1 MSANE
6 LVLIDLSSIAHP
18 IWHMSQAEPDPN
30 ATSQKIVARVR
41 ALASEHPHA
50 AVCCDSGRSF
60 RHEISQAYKA
70 NRPESEAPLQHQIT
84 LAREQLAADGFPI
97 WAVKGFEAD
106 DLIATGVTR
115 ALAMDS
121 VSVLVISADKDL
133 LQLVGPR
140 VRQMSP
146 INGTVLDEAGVFAK
160 FGVKPEQMRDYL
172 CLVGDSSDNVKGA
185 KGIGPKKAA
194 ELLAYN
200 GSLEGIYQ
208 HLKAHGSEFKP
219 ALASALREFEATR
232 LETESLITL
241 RSDVAIPFEEISAE
255 RVVKDAERF
264 GMDIEDEDDMETD
277 LQQPTAELVQP
288 KDAAASGEAA
298 KEQVTDP
305 PGNGAT
311 AASSASRLNT
321 QTGVAVRDAEI
332 LPAPKEWE
340 RGLDPRSQKEVIT
353 LATHVYNSRLF
364 SAYGTPQGILTSI
377 MLGRELGLP
386 AMASLRGIHIIE
398 GRHALAAQLM
408 VALILKSGLA
418 EYFRPIEISETS
430 ASYETLR
437 KGDGNRPFTITHTIE
452 MARTAQ
458 LVKPN
463 SNWEKVPT
471 DMLVARCQSRLAR
484 LIYPDIIGG
493 LYTPDELK
501 ELRVE
506 QAA

>member
-1 MSANE
+1 MNTNE

-18 IWHMSQAEPDPN
+18 IWHMSQAEPDAN
-30 ATSQKIVARVR
+30 AASQKIVARVR
-41 ALASEHPHA
+41 SLALQHPHA
-50 AVCCDSGRSF
+50 AICCDSGRSF
-60 RHEISQAYKA
+60 RHDISAAYKA

-97 WAVKGFEAD
+97 WAVRGFEAD
-106 DLIATGVTR
+106 DLIATGVAR
-115 ALAMDS
+115 ALALEN
-121 VSVLVISADKDL
+121 VTVLIISADKDL

-140 VRQMSP
+140 VRAMSARD
-146 INGTVLDEAGVFAK
+146 GSVLDEAAVFAK

-172 CLVGDSSDNVKGA
+172 CLVGDTSDNVKGA

-194 ELLAYN
+194 ELLNYN
-200 GSLEGIYQ
+200 GSLDGIYA
-208 HLKAHGSEFKP
+208 HLNAHGSEFKP
-219 ALASALREFEATR
+219 ALATSLREFELHMKVTR
-232 LETESLITL
+232 DLITL
-241 RSDVAIPFEEISAE
+241 RSDVEIPFEEISAE
-255 RVVKDAERF
+255 RIAREAESF
-264 GMDIEDEDDMETD
+264 GMDEEDDMANETT
-277 LQQPTAELVQP
+277 PAP
-288 KDAAASGEAA
+288 SAPIDAPAAS
-298 KEQVTDP
+298 VTSP
-305 PGNGAT
+305 EPVQTIPSVPNGGDSG
-311 AASSASRLNT
+311 ASQAL
-321 QTGVAVRDAEI
+321 AVRDAEI

-398 GRHALAAQLM
+398 GRHALSAQLM

-418 EYFRPIEISETS
+418 EYFRPVDISDTT
-430 ASYETLR
+430 ATYETLR
-437 KGDGNRPFTITHTIE
+437 KGDGNRPFSITHTIE
-452 MARTAQ
+452 MAKTAQ
-458 LVKPN
+458 LLKPN

-493 LYTPDELK
+493 LYTPEELK
-501 ELRVE
+501 EVRDQQV
-506 QAA
+506 AA